1 MAYFLSPALV
11 RLRAEINTLWPGRDK
26 SSDGWIGDTAHSA
39 RKSDHNPDYPAGGI
53 VRAIDVDK
61 DGIPT
66 DAVVAQI
73 IRDPRVA
80 YVIWNARIWEN
91 PAAYPGRG
99 YWRAYAGANA
109 HRQHFHVSVRHGAR
123 WDGNGSSWGITR
135 TASAGGGGGGSL
147 PDITVTPVAP
157 IEEDD
162 MYTDEDRQNANE
174 IRRVLGVLG
183 GGAAPATDGE
193 RKLVARLAALD
204 ALGGILHA
212 VDECRRMLGVV
223 LGWQPPQGPE
233 KDAVKDLRGQKGA

>member
-1 MAYFLSPALV
+1 MSYFLSPALV

-39 RKSDHNPDYPAGGI
+39 RRSDHNPDYPAGGI

-99 YWRAYAGANA
+99 YWRAYTGANA

-135 TASAGGGGGGSL
+135 TASAGGGGGGVSL
-147 PDITVTPVAP
+147 PDITVKPVTP

-162 MYTDEDRQNANE
+162 MTPDQVKR
-174 IRRVLGVLG
+174 
-183 GGAAPATDGE
+183 
-193 RKLVARLAALD
+193 LD
-204 ALGGILHA
+204 AA
-212 VDECRRMLGVV
+212 AADAAECRRMLGVLLGWQRAQGPENDALGDLRLAPRESRRMLGV
-223 LGWQPPQGPE
+223 LLGWQPPQGPE
-233 KDAVKDLRGQKGA
+233 QAAVKDLRGQKGA